1 MSHRE
6 RHQRHTTMQ
15 GEVKRIAAQACAG
28 LYREVKQG
36 SRVVVGGFLPCK
48 AQRHAALQSGAC
60 QSCLGTATV
69 RNHRRSR
76 TRSRLKR
83 AAGIA
88 ECARYGA
95 STAHTTA
102 DYMH

>member
-1 MSHRE
+1 M
-6 RHQRHTTMQ
+6 
-15 GEVKRIAAQACAG
+15 
-28 LYREVKQG
+28 L
-36 SRVVVGGFLPCK
+36 GGFLPCK

-83 AAGIA
+83 AAGIV
-88 ECARYGA
+88 ECAPVWTR
-95 STAHTTA
+95 TAHTTA